1 MCRYSSSR
9 ATRGSRRYSSRVGR
23 TFSGEATA
31 DPVALDLV
39 LQDARGVRIT
49 ARGCLVYAVDR
60 DADVLDAAT
69 EKHVVLMQDEPMV
82 HVEVVDEL
90 AELRRLLVVGEFDNF
105 MCMCMCAGDLA
116 LEFLD
121 SDGER
126 VTVVRFDK
134 PGWVDWPLWPGRAR
148 VRDVEALQ
156 GWLRAR
162 GVDTAYVVDRDG

>member
-1 MCRYSSSR
+1 MPLALGRSDN
-9 ATRGSRRYSSRVGR
+9 RRYSSRVGR

-31 DPVALDLV
+31 DTRALDLV

-69 EKHVVLMQDEPMV
+69 EKHVVLTQDEAMV
-82 HVEVVDEL
+82 HVEDADQL
-90 AELRRLLVVGEFDNF
+90 AELRRLLVDEFDNF
-105 MCMCMCAGDLA
+105 ICMCPGDLA

-121 SDGER
+121 SEGER

-162 GVDTAYVVDRDG
+162 GVDAAYVVDP